1 MRRRSPLDR
10 PSPFSS
16 ASRQQPN
23 YVMPRVHYRD
33 IGTYSSAYI
42 AMKMSFSKNNA
53 KNSFEAMIELA

>member
-1 MRRRSPLDR
+1 MHTKP
-10 PSPFSS
+10 PETHNKEKET
-16 ASRQQPN
+16 N